1 MNILQLCN
9 KMPYPPKDGGSI
21 ATLNISKGFAEL
33 GHKVTVLA
41 MNTSK
46 HYFSVDN
53 IPEDLKSKINFLD
66 VFLNTKINPF
76 SAVINL
82 LFSTFPYN
90 AKRFISKDFND
101 KLINLLSNNDYD
113 IIQLE
118 GLYLCIYIN
127 VIRKYS
133 KALIIYRAHNIEHE
147 IWERT
152 TEQQKSFLKK
162 FYLKILT
169 KRIKKFEINI
179 INQYDALVPI
189 TERDALNFN
198 KLGNNKPWH
207 VSPAGIN
214 ISELKSNFSN
224 IEFPSL
230 FYIGALD
237 WAPNQEGLLWFLDNV
252 WLKISAKYE
261 NLKFYVAGRNAP
273 QWFVNKLKK
282 ENIFYLGE
290 IDDAYEFMN
299 LKAIM
304 IVPLLSGSGMRIKI
318 IEGMALG
325 KTIIS
330 TSIGAEG
337 INYENGRNII
347 IADTPIDFFD
357 VITKCINNRDFCDKM
372 GENAIKSI
380 KQKYNNKLIIDKLV
394 NFYKNNLNIS
404 I

>member
-1 MNILQLCN
+1 MNILQLSN

-21 ATLNISKGFAEL
+21 ATLNLSKGFAEL
-33 GHKVTVLA
+33 GHKVTVLT

-53 IPEDLKSKINFLD
+53 IPKNLKSKINFFD
-66 VFLNTKINPF
+66 VFVNTKINPF
-76 SAVINL
+76 NALINL

-90 AKRFISKDFND
+90 AKRFISKDFNN
-101 KLINLLSNNDYD
+101 KLINLLLDNDYD
-113 IIQLE
+113 VIQLE
-118 GLYLCIYIN
+118 GLYLCVYIN

-152 TEQQKSFLKK
+152 TEQQKGFLKK

-169 KRIKKFEINI
+169 KRIKKFEINL

-198 KLGNNKPWH
+198 KLGNNKPLH
-207 VSPAGIN
+207 VSHTGIN
-214 ISELKSNFSN
+214 ISELKPNFSN
-224 IEFPSL
+224 MEFPSL

-237 WAPNQEGLLWFLDNV
+237 WAPNQQGLLWFLDNI
-252 WLKISAKYE
+252 WLKISDKHK
-261 NLKFYVAGRNAP
+261 NLKFYIAGRNAP
-273 QWFVNKLKK
+273 QWFINKLKK
-282 ENIFYLGE
+282 GNIFYFGE

-299 LKAIM
+299 SKAIM

-325 KTIIS
+325 KIIIS

-337 INYENGRNII
+337 INITHNKNII
-347 IADTPIDFFD
+347 IADTPDGFIDEIDRVLNNKVVFD
-357 VITKCINNRDFCDKM
+357 NIGK
-372 GENAIKSI
+372 NAITFV
-380 KQKYNNKLIIDKLV
+380 NNNYDNLTITSSLI
-394 NFYKNNLNIS
+394 NFYKGLRIT
-404 I
+404 

>member
-21 ATLNISKGFAEL
+21 ATLNLSKGFAKL

-46 HYFSVDN
+46 HYFNVDN
-53 IPEDLKSKINFLD
+53 IPNDLKSKINFFD
-66 VFLNTKINPF
+66 VFVNTKINPF
-76 SAVINL
+76 LAFFNL
-82 LFSTFPYN
+82 LFSKTPYN
-90 AKRFISKDFND
+90 AQRFISVDFKN
-101 KLINLLSNNDYD
+101 KLVSLLLKNNYD

-118 GLYLCIYIN
+118 GLYVFAYIE

-133 KALIIYRAHNIEHE
+133 NAKIAYRSHNIEHE

-152 TEQQKSFLKK
+152 TEQQNGILKK
-162 FYLKILT
+162 FYLKILY

-179 INQYDALVPI
+179 INKYDALVPI
-189 TERDALNFN
+189 TERDASFFN
-198 KLGNNKPWH
+198 KFGNNKSCH
-207 VSPAGIN
+207 VSVAGFN
-214 ISELKSNFSN
+214 TAELKPNFLN
-224 IEFPSL
+224 TEFPSL

-237 WAPNQEGLLWFLDNV
+237 WVPNQEGLFWFIENV
-252 WLKISAKYE
+252 WKIITKNYK

-273 QWFVNKLKK
+273 KWVVNNLKE
-282 ENIFYLGE
+282 ENIYYLGE
-290 IDDAYEFMN
+290 IDDAYEYMN
-299 LKAIM
+299 SKAIM

-337 INYENGRNII
+337 INITNKKNII
-347 IADTPIDFFD
+347 IADKPDDFIKGIES
-357 VITKCINNRDFCDKM
+357 VINNKVFSDEI
-372 GENAIKSI
+372 GENAVAFV
-380 KQKYNNKLIIDKLV
+380 NKNYDNLTISSSLI
-394 NFYKNNLNIS
+394 NFYKGLF
-404 I
+404 

>member
-1 MNILQLCN
+1 MNILQLSN

-21 ATLNISKGFAEL
+21 ATLNLSKGFAEL
-33 GHKVTVLA
+33 GHKVTVLT

-46 HYFSVDN
+46 HYFSVDD
-53 IPEDLKSKINFLD
+53 IPKNLKSKINFFD
-66 VFLNTKINPF
+66 VFVNTKINPF
-76 SAVINL
+76 NALVNL

-90 AKRFISKDFND
+90 AKRFISKDFNN
-101 KLINLLSNNDYD
+101 KLINLLLDNDYD
-113 IIQLE
+113 IIQLD
-118 GLYLCIYIN
+118 GLYLCVYIN

-152 TEQQKSFLKK
+152 TEQQEGLFKK

-169 KRIKKFEINI
+169 KRIKKLEINL

-189 TERDALNFN
+189 TERDTIYLN
-198 KLGNNKPWH
+198 KMGNNKPCH

-214 ISELKSNFSN
+214 INELKPDFSN
-224 IEFPSL
+224 TEFPSL

-237 WAPNQEGLLWFLDNV
+237 WVPNQQGLLWFLDNI
-252 WLKISAKYE
+252 WLKISGRHK

-273 QWFVNKLKK
+273 QWFVNKFQKK
-282 ENIFYLGE
+282 NIFYLGE

-299 LKAIM
+299 SKAIM

-325 KTIIS
+325 KTIVS
-330 TSIGAEG
+330 TPIGAEG
-337 INYENGRNII
+337 INITHNENII
-347 IADTPIDFFD
+347 IADTSDDFIDEIDRVLKNKLVFD
-357 VITKCINNRDFCDKM
+357 NIGK
-372 GENAIKSI
+372 NAITFVK
-380 KQKYNNKLIIDKLV
+380 NNYDNLEITSSLI
-394 NFYKNNLNIS
+394 NFYKDLRIT
-404 I
+404 